1 MARESGG
8 VHGARREREAQA
20 FEFAQVAHGY
30 PFEFRP
36 PLTPLPSSSPL
47 RGAARFGRLERFSLG
62 SAQGVE
68 K

>member
-30 PFEFRP
+30 LFSGEFD
-36 PLTPLPSSSPL
+36 PLSPHTSPL
-47 RGAARFGRLERFSLG
+47 SEARFGRLERFSLG
-62 SAQGVE
+62 STR